1 MKNLLKAGGF
11 ISGAIGL
18 IFLILGVIAV
28 LNGRVFLGHY
38 WSNYFFSAQ
47 TFFFAG
53 IFLLFFNQQCDLTK
67 KD

>member
-11 ISGAIGL
+11 ISGVIAL
-18 IFLILGVIAV
+18 ILLILGVVAIF
-28 LNGRVFLGHY
+28 NGRAFLGHF
-38 WSNYFFSAQ
+38 WSNYFFAAQ

-53 IFLLFFNQQCDLTK
+53 IFLLFFNQQCDLLK